1 MLTPIRV
8 RGRRRQHPDDGALKP
23 RPSGPKGGRPFLSH
37 QAKLDS
43 SQARSHK
50 RARLLVAKPIKPRK
64 SILESLP
71 VELIEKIF
79 LYSLNVNFARCSS
92 SLAAVVSSER
102 IYRALILLAF
112 WDDSSTPA
120 VKVRTSEIAISRVLR
135 PVDYIPI
142 SHVERR
148 NLQDTILRC
157 KWCTIQRLLAQ
168 LPDLMNLTIQRHWF
182 GAGITMPADEQGSL
196 TRFLAEKEDTRAFEG
211 TDPNANHYSLSI
223 NPLASITVT
232 HHETDQSTTHPILGI
247 LFIPDKLFHGL
258 YGPDQIRYLE
268 ALRIA
273 SGFNQPDL
281 IKPTVSVSRESLQGG
296 IHAAL
301 VQNNAEALAILLKI
315 DEYYFRSELQSLHP
329 TAVPY
334 TVPAEHFRT
343 AVRVARH
350 DTSFFQ
356 LLVRASAE
364 SVPADDPEITEW
376 AVELDD
382 AFGAWL
388 LELMLQLPQQIE
400 AAHAN
405 PAEDAVFYLGRA
417 NGQRELGRRYLRE
430 VLGVE
435 ELGCW
440 MTETVFDVAELWRG
454 AEAEAEADRS
464 SVSEEA

>member
-8 RGRRRQHPDDGALKP
+8 RGRRTQHPNDGAIKP
-23 RPSGPKGGRPFLSH
+23 RPSGPRGGRPFLSH
-37 QAKLDS
+37 QTKLDS

-50 RARLLVAKPIKPRK
+50 RARLLVATPIKPRK

-92 SLAAVVSSER
+92 TLTAAISSER

-112 WDDSSTPA
+112 WADSPTPA
-120 VKVRTSEIAISRVLR
+120 VTARASEAAISRILR
-135 PVDYIPI
+135 PVDYVPI
-142 SHVERR
+142 SHAERR
-148 NLQDTILRC
+148 NLQDSILRC
-157 KWCTIQRLLAQ
+157 KWCTIPRLLAQ

-182 GAGITMPADEQGSL
+182 GAGMTMSADKEGSL
-196 TRFLAEKEDTRAFEG
+196 TRFLAQKQDIRIFEG
-211 TDPNANHYSLSI
+211 TDPNANYYTLSI
-223 NPLASITVT
+223 KPLVSITVT
-232 HHETDQSTTHPILGI
+232 HHETDQSTTHPILGV
-247 LFIPDKLFHGL
+247 LLIPDKLFHGL
-258 YGPDQIRYLE
+258 YSPDKIRYLE
-268 ALRIA
+268 TLRIA

-301 VQNNAEALAILLKI
+301 VQNNAEALATLLKI
-315 DEYYFRSELQSLHP
+315 DEYYFRSEIQTLQP

-350 DTSFFQ
+350 DTSLFQ
-356 LLVRASAE
+356 LLIRASAE
-364 SVPADDPEITEW
+364 SVPADDPEITGW

-382 AFGAWL
+382 AFGAWV

-405 PAEDAVFYLGRA
+405 PAEDALFYLGRA

-430 VLGVE
+430 VLGS
-435 ELGCW
+435 GSW
-440 MTETVFDVAELWRG
+440 DVGWQRRCLMC
-454 AEAEAEADRS
+454 RS
-464 SVSEEA
+464 CGG